1 MALPNSQTWG
11 PWFKSCSSLKTRQ
24 FSNVK
29 LETSLIRHWPNNF
42 FYATMVEKMS
52 STLCT
57 DRTIGLYKKVPFKNW
72 AAIKTMTRTILDK
85 SKFRLKLFSFH
96 LMLLGWLWKTGS
108 GLKKSDN
115 FIIFILVV
123 NSWVL
128 GSSGLLRQIGT
139 PQSVLR
145 RSGRHGRSSAGA
157 RPELGW
163 CSAKARPAATRR
175 SSTKKCAQ
183 ISLMK
188 YSIRD
193 LCLEIKCQGMTLLVA
208 AEVVDLGGTQP
219 WRNKFE
225 SFFFYITNLPGHSV
239 LYRAQ

>member
-1 MALPNSQTWG
+1 MP
-11 PWFKSCSSLKTRQ
+11 PWLRKCVRLFVRIEL
-24 FSNVK
+24 
-29 LETSLIRHWPNNF
+29 L
-42 FYATMVEKMS
+42 A
-52 STLCT
+52 
-57 DRTIGLYKKVPFKNW
+57 LYKKVPFKNW

-145 RSGRHGRSSAGA
+145 RSGRHGQSSAG
-157 RPELGW
+157 
-163 CSAKARPAATRR
+163 ARPAATRR
-175 SSTKKCAQ
+175 SSTKMRSDQ
-183 ISLMK
+183 FN
-188 YSIRD
+188 
-193 LCLEIKCQGMTLLVA
+193 EIF
-208 AEVVDLGGTQP
+208 
-219 WRNKFE
+219 N
-225 SFFFYITNLPGHSV
+225 S
-239 LYRAQ
+239 